1 MVLEVRH
8 LTNFKEEETMEENK
22 TMVNEETKEEVKEET
37 KETEEM
43 EEVRILGISED
54 EYNDIQDD
62 LRNHKEH
69 IENLYKK
76 VEEKQSL
83 INLKNVDAVGITK
96 WIAIA
101 IIGVTVAKNEG
112 GFGLDIPFFHIRF
125 GKETK

>member
-1 MVLEVRH
+1 
-8 LTNFKEEETMEENK
+8 MEENK

-43 EEVRILGISED
+43 EEVRILGITED
-54 EYNDIQDD
+54 EYNDIKDVFM
-62 LRNHKEH
+62 NHKEH
-69 IENLYKK
+69 IDNLYKMIKDTNNK

-83 INLKNVDAVGITK
+83 INLKNVDAVGIFK
-96 WIAIA
+96 WAAIA

>member
-8 LTNFKEEETMEENK
+8 LTNFKEEEKMEENK
-22 TMVNEETKEEVKEET
+22 VLTNEEET

-43 EEVRILGISED
+43 EEVRILGITED

-69 IENLYKK
+69 IENLYRK